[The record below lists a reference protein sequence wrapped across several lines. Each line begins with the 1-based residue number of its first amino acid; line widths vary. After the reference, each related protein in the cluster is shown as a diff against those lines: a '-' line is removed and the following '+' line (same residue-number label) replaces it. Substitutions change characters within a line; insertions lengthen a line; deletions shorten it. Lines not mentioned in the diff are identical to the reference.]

1 MGPDG
6 FGRSRTRRIGTDRMG
21 PKGLDG
27 FITVSTMVW
36 QSWPERVVENKKQFT
51 APHVCSYQE
60 GRKILLYDSPPGG
73 SQVDGLPPAPVLRGV
88 RVILSG
94 DSFFEQPS
102 EHFDR
107 FQLLQEPLHH
117 LF

>member
-6 FGRSRTRRIGTDRMG
+6 FGRSRTRHIGTDRMG

-60 GRKILLYDSPPGG
+60 GHKILLYESPPAETRLTVFNKPVPVASGG
-73 SQVDGLPPAPVLRGV
+73 S
-88 RVILSG
+88 IS
-94 DSFFEQPS
+94 
-102 EHFDR
+102 
-107 FQLLQEPLHH
+107 
-117 LF
+117 